1 MPLYNTNTAL
11 YTERKGCNKEFGMD
25 KVFKGGGYGVTM
37 QSLHNDANSGL
48 GYLRPSR
55 NSYSN
60 CDIAQQK
67 GGNRNLGLSHPSLAE
82 TRFNHESMAS
92 YGFNAKSIDDVK
104 NFGGSYA
111 PFTKNPSG
119 QQCGG
124 KRKSKRKSKKRKSK
138 KRKSKR
144 RKSNKRKS
152 KKRKSNRR
160 NSKRRVT
167 KKRRMRKCICKRKQ
181 KYCTCNKKYKKRKS
195 KKRNRSYKKRQ
206 RGGSSVF
213 YTGVNSNVDNDSARL
228 LRGDFKGSK
237 DNCGDNYNHFN
248 KSTADKSPLY

>member
-25 KVFKGGGYGVTM
+25 KIYKGGGYGATM
-37 QSLHNDANSGL
+37 QSLHNDATSGM

-55 NSYSN
+55 TSYSN
-60 CDIAQQK
+60 CDIAQQR
-67 GGNRNLGLSHPSLAE
+67 GGNRKLGLSHPSLAE

-92 YGFNAKSIDDVK
+92 YGFNAKSMDDVK

-111 PFTKNPSG
+111 PITKNPSG

-124 KRKSKRKSKKRKSK
+124 KRKT

-144 RKSNKRKS
+144 RKSKRRKS
-152 KKRKSNRR
+152 KRRKSKRRKSKRRRTKKRRRVKCNCKRGNKYCTCGKKRQNKKRKSYRR
-160 NSKRRVT
+160 K
-167 KKRRMRKCICKRKQ
+167 
-181 KYCTCNKKYKKRKS
+181 
-195 KKRNRSYKKRQ
+195 Q

-213 YTGVNSNVDNDSARL
+213 YSRIESNVDNDSARL

-248 KSTADKSPLY
+248 KSTADKPSLY

>member
-1 MPLYNTNTAL
+1 MSKMPLYNTNTAL

-144 RKSNKRKS
+144 RKSK
-152 KKRKSNRR
+152 RR

-181 KYCTCNKKYKKRKS
+181 KYCSCNKKYKKRKS
-195 KKRNRSYKKRQ
+195 KKRNRSYRKRQ

-213 YTGVNSNVDNDSARL
+213 YSGVNSNVDNDSARL

-248 KSTADKSPLY
+248 KSTANKSPLY